1 MNWLTVTAKVS
12 SDQPNDELHKA
23 VLRHPA
29 DHASNI
35 ANWLS
40 VLKNNKRAIF
50 TAAAHAQRVANYLHG
65 PQAPPRDGGRL
76 FNPLA
81 RPRTDVNAG
90 RLRGWLTA
98 G

>member
-1 MNWLTVTAKVS
+1 VKVS
-12 SDQPNDELHKA
+12 SDRPNDEFHKA
-23 VLRHPA
+23 VSRHPA

-81 RPRTDVNAG
+81 RPGRT
-90 RLRGWLTA
+90 
-98 G
+98 

>member
-1 MNWLTVTAKVS
+1 MTSFIKPS
-12 SDQPNDELHKA
+12 SGTQPIMRA
-23 VLRHPA
+23 TSR
-29 DHASNI
+29 
-35 ANWLS
+35 NWLS
-40 VLKNNKRAIF
+40 VLKNNERAIF

-65 PQAPPRDGGRL
+65 PQAPPRDGRL
-76 FNPLA
+76 LNPLA